1 MQDRSQFRTKSIDVR
16 VSESDFARLQ
26 TLAETSGKPLGEWCR
41 EVLLKVADH
50 PTGTPV
56 EQALLAEVIGLRTIV
71 GNLVYAF
78 TSDGKVTREQMAS
91 IVERADST
99 KIKRAVEFLV
109 QVQNGV
115 QNGKEP
121 QAAGGRE

>member
-1 MQDRSQFRTKSIDVR
+1 
-16 VSESDFARLQ
+16 
-26 TLAETSGKPLGEWCR
+26 
-41 EVLLKVADH
+41 
-50 PTGTPV
+50 
-56 EQALLAEVIGLRTIV
+56 LAEVIGLRTIV

-99 KIKRAVEFLV
+99 KIKRAIDFLV
-109 QVQNGV
+109 QVRNG
-115 QNGKEP
+115 NEP

>member
-1 MQDRSQFRTKSIDVR
+1 MQDRSQFRTKSIGVR

-26 TLAETSGKPLGEWCR
+26 TLAEASGKPLGEWCR

-56 EQALLAEVIGLRTIV
+56 EQALLAELIGLRTIV

-78 TSDGKVTREQMAS
+78 TSDGRVTREQMAS

-99 KIKRAVEFLV
+99 KIKRAIDFLV
-109 QVQNGV
+109 QVQNG
-115 QNGKEP
+115 KEP
-121 QAAGGRE
+121 QTAGGRE